1 MSTQM
6 KNISLFIPHIFSNYR
21 RDDIVKIIEEDH
33 KIGKVK
39 HIDYIKKFNNGNDY
53 YAAYIH
59 FDYWNENEASIKLQ
73 EDVLNV
79 DKEAHIMY
87 EDPWYWIVL
96 ENKTPQKTKTK
107 SGDRKIRIDLG
118 SPSISKAHYSTPKKE
133 NDDAV
138 CPGAPL
144 KKNPTALV
152 IEEDCMETVANL
164 NYDFDEEA
172 YAQMDQELD
181 EIETYIEKEV
191 ESEVA
196 NSQSEHLVYMDSRY
210 VKVIEEENAIM
221 REQLY
226 YLQNQMHNL
235 QIYCLQNGL
244 TLPLAS
250 PVSSCAS
257 SPVPV

>member
-1 MSTQM
+1 MSAEM
-6 KNISLFIPHIFSNYR
+6 KNISLFIPHIFANYR
-21 RDDIVKIIEEDH
+21 RDDVVKIIEDDH

-59 FDYWNENEASIKLQ
+59 FDYWNENEAAIKLQ

-118 SPSISKAHYSTPKKE
+118 GASISKAHYSTPKKVNME
-133 NDDAV
+133 V
-138 CPGAPL
+138 LCPGAPA
-144 KKNPTALV
+144 KKKPMSLV
-152 IEEDCMETVANL
+152 IEEDDDEYMETVTNL

-172 YAQMDQELD
+172 YAEMEQELD
-181 EIETYIEKEV
+181 EIERYIEKEV
-191 ESEVA
+191 D
-196 NSQSEHLVYMDSRY
+196 NSQNNHLVHIDSRY
-210 VKVIEEENAIM
+210 VKVIEDENAIM

-226 YLQNQMHNL
+226 YLQSQMHNL

-244 TLPLAS
+244 TLPVAS